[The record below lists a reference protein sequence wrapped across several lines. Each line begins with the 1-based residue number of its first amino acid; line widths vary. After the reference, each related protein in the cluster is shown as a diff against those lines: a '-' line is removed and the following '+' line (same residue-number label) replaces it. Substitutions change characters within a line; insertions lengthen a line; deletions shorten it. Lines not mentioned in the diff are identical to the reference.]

1 MQNLLDFFLK
11 YYHWLLFL
19 ILEIVSGVL
28 LFRYNSYQ
36 GSVWLSSAN
45 GVAGKVY
52 EWRSAVTQFFSL
64 SERNAIL
71 EQRNVELEQ
80 QLEVL
85 RGQVADLTIDTTAVK
100 GSMAADSQL
109 DNYALIGAKV
119 IANAID
125 SRDNLMTIDRG
136 RADGVNADMGVV
148 CGTGLVGV
156 VYMASQHY
164 AVVIPIL
171 NQRSRISCSVRGRD
185 FFGYLNWNGGD
196 PTVAYVDDIPRHAK
210 FLKGEWVETSGFS
223 AIFPP
228 GLTVGQIVGVYNSA
242 DGLSYRLKVKLST
255 DFSTLRNVSVITAY
269 NAEERIRLNSEA
281 ADSLLGTKLR

>member
-19 ILEIVSGVL
+19 ILEIISGVL

-36 GSVWLSSAN
+36 GSVWFSSAN

-85 RGQVADLTIDTTAVK
+85 RGKVADLTIDTTVTKGAV
-100 GSMAADSQL
+100 AETSQL
-109 DNYALIGAKV
+109 DSYALIGAKV

-171 NQRSRISCSVRGRD
+171 NQRSRISCSVRGRE

-196 PTVAYVDDIPRHAK
+196 PTVAFVDDIPRHAK

-281 ADSLLGTKLR
+281 TDSLLGTKLR

>member
-1 MQNLLDFFLK
+1 M
-11 YYHWLLFL
+11 LFL
-19 ILEIVSGVL
+19 VLEVISGVL

-45 GVAGKVY
+45 RVAGQVY
-52 EWRSAVTQFFSL
+52 EWQSAVTQYFSL
-64 SERNAIL
+64 TERNALL
-71 EQRNVELEQ
+71 ETRNVELEQ
-80 QLEVL
+80 QLKTL
-85 RGQVADLTIDTTAVK
+85 REQMADLTDDSAAATWHSTVP
-100 GSMAADSQL
+100 AADYTL
-109 DNYALIGAKV
+109 TPAKV

-125 SRDNLMTIDRG
+125 TRDNLITIDRG
-136 RADGVNADMGVV
+136 RADGVTADMGVV

-156 VYMASQHY
+156 VYMASRHY
-164 AVVIPIL
+164 AVVIPVL

-185 FFGYLNWNGGD
+185 YFGYLNWNGGD

-228 GLTVGQIVGVYNSA
+228 GITVGQIEGVYNSA

-269 NAEERIRLNSEA
+269 NAEERLRLNREA
-281 ADSLLGTKLR
+281 TDSLVRSKLR

>member
-223 AIFPP
+223 AIFPL

>member
-1 MQNLLDFFLK
+1 MQNLLDFILK
-11 YYHWLLFL
+11 YYHWMLFL
-19 ILEIVSGVL
+19 VLEVICGVL

-45 GVAGKVY
+45 RVTGQVY
-52 EWRSAVTQFFSL
+52 EWLSAVTQFFSL
-64 SERNAIL
+64 TERNALL
-71 EQRNVELEQ
+71 EERNVELEQ
-80 QLEVL
+80 QLNTL
-85 RGQVADLTIDTTAVK
+85 REQMAELKGDSTAATTDHLPAKESAD
-100 GSMAADSQL
+100 
-109 DNYALIGAKV
+109 YALISAKV

-125 SRDNLMTIDRG
+125 TRDNLMTINRG
-136 RADGVNADMGVV
+136 RADGIKADMGVV

-164 AVVIPIL
+164 AVVIPVL

-185 FFGYLNWNGGD
+185 YFGYLSWNGGD

-228 GLTVGQIVGVYNSA
+228 GITVGQIEGVYNSA

-269 NAEERIRLNSEA
+269 NAEER
-281 ADSLLGTKLR
+281 

>member
-242 DGLSYRLKVKLST
+242 DGLSYCLKVKLST

>member
-1 MQNLLDFFLK
+1 MQNLLDFLLK
-11 YYHWLLFL
+11 YYHWMLFL
-19 ILEIVSGVL
+19 VLEVISGVL

-45 GVAGKVY
+45 RVAGQVY
-52 EWRSAVTQFFSL
+52 EWQSAVTQYFSL
-64 SERNAIL
+64 TERNALL
-71 EQRNVELEQ
+71 ETRNVELEQ
-80 QLEVL
+80 QLKAL
-85 RGQVADLTIDTTAVK
+85 REQMADLTDDSAAATWHSTVP
-100 GSMAADSQL
+100 AADYTL
-109 DNYALIGAKV
+109 TPAKV

-125 SRDNLMTIDRG
+125 TRDNLITIDRG
-136 RADGVNADMGVV
+136 RADGVTADMGVV

-156 VYMASQHY
+156 VYMASRHY
-164 AVVIPIL
+164 AVVIPVL

-185 FFGYLNWNGGD
+185 YFGYLNWNGGD

-228 GLTVGQIVGVYNSA
+228 GITVGQIEGVYNSA

-269 NAEERIRLNSEA
+269 NAEERLRLNREA
-281 ADSLLGTKLR
+281 TDSLVRSKLR

>member
-1 MQNLLDFFLK
+1 MQNLLDFLLK
-11 YYHWLLFL
+11 YYHWMLFL
-19 ILEIVSGVL
+19 VLEVISGVL

-45 GVAGKVY
+45 RVAGQVY
-52 EWRSAVTQFFSL
+52 EWQSAVTQYFSL
-64 SERNAIL
+64 TERNALL
-71 EQRNVELEQ
+71 ETRNVELEQ
-80 QLEVL
+80 QLKTL
-85 RGQVADLTIDTTAVK
+85 REQMADLTDDSAAATWHSTVP
-100 GSMAADSQL
+100 AADYTL
-109 DNYALIGAKV
+109 TPAKV

-125 SRDNLMTIDRG
+125 TRDNLITIDRG
-136 RADGVNADMGVV
+136 RADGVTADMGVV

-156 VYMASQHY
+156 VYMASRHY
-164 AVVIPIL
+164 AVVIPVL

-185 FFGYLNWNGGD
+185 YFGYLNWNGGD

-228 GLTVGQIVGVYNSA
+228 GITVGQIEGVYNSA

-269 NAEERIRLNSEA
+269 NAEERLRLNREA
-281 ADSLLGTKLR
+281 TDSLVRSKLR